1 MDFNKS
7 CRVSRPDCLV
17 KKKGG
22 RDEGEGVTR
31 TASNG

>member
-22 RDEGEGVTR
+22 RDEGMREKE
-31 TASNG
+31 